1 VTRRRWIL
9 LFLVVALV
17 GAAGHWSWWYMP
29 RARAGAPELAASR
42 ALLADPSWAAV
53 LWVPWPHQ
61 NLGAL
66 DERVGDVR
74 AWIGLL
80 AEVAGR
86 PAPRLP
92 RFGPWSAPPAR
103 EWVVAV
109 DAGGGVRSVAAVY
122 PSVALLARAAGSLAR
137 NPWLGGGEVELG
149 GGRRGRVTWHGR
161 IWSFETD
168 GASPIRTPPEGAGLG
183 EEAFAALQLRRPPDP
198 LPEGLWWLRRDPDGA
213 FVAELG
219 RVPEPLDG
227 GPEGADPPAA
237 WLAEVAPGPVGG
249 PWALLLW
256 EGGGTIEGFPRAA
269 LVARGGGQPFALPG
283 ARIARLAGLD
293 PDREEID
300 DFASQAFDPEALAG
314 ARAAARWLLERLPG
328 PAQAGPWRAF
338 LAGADPGRAGAALRR
353 AARHLGRVP
362 VLGERE
368 SARLSRAADLLAPW
382 EGCGELSLEVWR
394 DPDAARLR
402 ICRPAAPR

>member
-1 VTRRRWIL
+1 MTRRRRL
-9 LFLVVALV
+9 LVLLVLALA
-17 GAAGHWSWWYMP
+17 GAAGHWTYWYSP
-29 RARAGAPELAASR
+29 RGRTGAPELAASR
-42 ALLADPSWAAV
+42 ALLGDPSWAAV

-61 NLGAL
+61 NFGAL

-109 DAGGGVRSVAAVY
+109 DAGGGVRSAASVY
-122 PSVALLARAAGSLAR
+122 PMVALLARAAGGLAR
-137 NPWLGGGEVELG
+137 NPWLGGGEIELG
-149 GGRRGRVTWHGR
+149 GGRRGRVAWHGR
-161 IWSFETD
+161 IWTFETA
-168 GASPIRTPPEGAGLG
+168 GVAPMPTASAGV
-183 EEAFAALQLRRPPDP
+183 EAAPEAFAALRLRRPPDP
-198 LPEGLWWLRRDPDGA
+198 LPEGTWWLRPTPGGA
-213 FVAELG
+213 VVAELG
-219 RVPEPLDG
+219 RVPAALEQ
-227 GPEGADPPAA
+227 GPEGDDPPAA
-237 WLAEVAPGPVGG
+237 WLAETAPGPVGG

-269 LVARGGGQPFALPG
+269 LVARGGGQPFGLPG
-283 ARIARLAGLD
+283 AGIARLAGLK
-293 PDREEID
+293 PSREEID
-300 DFASQAFDPEALAG
+300 GLLNSAFDPEALAG
-314 ARAAARWLLERLPG
+314 ARAAAPWLLERLPG
-328 PAQAGPWRAF
+328 PAAAGPWRAF

-368 SARLSRAADLLAPW
+368 AARLGRAADLLAPW
-382 EGCGELSLEVWR
+382 EGCGGLSLEVWR
-394 DPDAARLR
+394 DPDAARLQ
-402 ICRPAAPR
+402 ICRAAAPR